1 MNRTLR
7 RVMSFVLTLVLT
19 LGVLAPLGNIAYA
32 GANLGG
38 SSTTGGGGQLSNNQ
52 GGGFDTHLENLN
64 FRVSVQRSPEFYN
77 DGSEDA
83 KNKVLNNFSYK
94 YPDEW
99 GSEVYFLNHACV
111 SSGKC
116 RYTDDFSNYRVTKY
130 DSSTGTYVDYNT
142 DAVRK
147 RMFALK
153 NVNTKPS
160 NLYKDAL
167 KAYSYHDASK
177 KDIIELAD
185 GKWKSIAH
193 SKSPAEV
200 MNVWSYILYPTGKG
214 ETKLNERMM
223 AYISSKANGINPES
237 SDSDKEDVALGY
249 LDLLMSMWKINF
261 ERKNAAT
268 SYWEQA
274 IEDYIRVADPEEKP
288 VTIVVDLVGNMKHSQ
303 NDPKRF
309 LIPMID
315 YFQLYTGIRSG
326 QDFMNV
332 MSESTVGG
340 AKGKTKSILETLVNK
355 ARADHPSSWGS
366 NFSDQWSKS
375 TWNWGAS
382 AIMEK
387 GKRFITY
394 NRKPAHYN
402 NSSAQHAIM
411 ESLYLGDDPKGI
423 WGFTAIGFQVNDMAP
438 MDIGFKLIATPDNE
452 IIDYKSEIIGQQ
464 VKLNLQV
471 SDVDSKTVNAW
482 ESILKRADGNKVNIK
497 LYIKRDGSF
506 NDGKYTFTD
515 GDLIKGADMPV
526 SSFISM
532 LRGNKGLTWVDDTTQ
547 IPIKESEKKIFNYEV
562 KVEINWSENGKT
574 KQWLS
579 TDFADAK
586 FSTRDSASFIRP
598 EAPPDPMYY
607 NNYPLQYAEV
617 KEGTPDNETFEAM
630 AGVPSTERLYFGAG
644 GTEFVVDVELEYERD
659 KDSVWRTYQSF
670 YEGVEC
676 EHKAGD
682 TSPNKTVG
690 GQSVTVHGGSSHSR
704 TWSGSIPNNAS
715 AVTALHSAT
724 CAAVPDYSEYNA
736 ALAEANAFAAEIAA
750 TVHTHTAASDGVTRE
765 YSGWNVNV
773 SPSPSPPTDTSASA
787 SCSYQPATEN
797 SPGTPCGN
805 EMVTASPSGPGSFT
819 ITVTWSVPAHILC
832 GPCCLHDLPQ
842 INDTWKQRVNIDF
855 LKINKVEVYRLTE
868 GRLTPVNAIFGDS
881 TSELRTESNTTPTIF
896 YNIAQM
902 NAGGDD
908 VAAQS
913 SRHGRLRYTLEP
925 QMHDTVV
932 WNEGVRTNKCDGQ
945 GSNGVSGPLGQSH
958 WNTQGIVYNNTGYT
972 TEIDYH
978 KANSTDYDKARPE
991 WQKFEERRNLKNNV
1005 TVISDVLILQT
1016 SSGDKSAIYFTKDGV
1031 EITAQ
1036 EQFADVNA
1044 TKLEM
1049 WDSNPNSAARWSDNE
1064 IPIGSYNGNFT
1075 RTGKGS
1081 GANQKYWG
1089 YGYDTKQFY
1098 SPQGLGKVATI
1109 FDNDPAKT
1117 ISRPARPGKLY
1128 MFRDEQIVPT
1138 NQNKLYNTGNATM
1151 FYERILNWTCPNPYD
1166 DDPYVHAG
1174 VQLRPLLYDAQPQG
1188 NFGGRIGFVEDAFYS
1203 PNHVK
1208 VNDIIIHTP
1217 VTTENAMIIGLP
1229 SDRDQR
1235 TDSPPGGANA
1245 LIEEQNKL
1253 KVCPLNPETC
1263 DFKVL
1268 NCEFLHEKDMLDVD
1282 FDSRSGSNLLNKVTN
1297 ENIPYRIGKGMKIE
1311 PKDGFGDGDVL
1322 HVTGTRFSLSLADIG
1337 IAYDKTLSYLVEMDF
1352 YMPTA
1357 PTNDGTMVIS
1367 FGGYGFLIPSGSTVG
1382 GFTTNNSLDTRN
1394 DSDIVGKPIRLGLQF
1409 SFGHILD
1416 CKLFID
1422 GVEQKDVVKIRDTNV
1437 TEDIIGDDLNIGSW
1451 GKSDN
1456 FGGTF
1461 YIDNLKVT
1469 KAGGTTEH
1477 TNACYIDTKVHGVI
1491 KNHEHDD
1498 SCYSTNSGQYACNG
1512 LPLNVGGNGSEEFVY
1527 TGDVQTFTVPYT
1539 GSYTVELWGAEG
1551 GTSGSGGKGGYVKG
1565 TLTLQK
1571 GDVVSVYVGG
1581 QTGWNGGGS
1590 GHGRASDSGGGATD
1604 IRVNGTT
1611 LEDRVAVAGGGG
1623 GWGGKSTTTG
1633 GAGGGL
1639 TGGNGKSGCGTLGYG
1654 GTQTA
1659 GGKGGSNHGGNGSL
1673 GQGGSNTTGS
1683 NSGGGGG
1690 GGGYYGGGAGGN
1702 DYSNYNDL
1710 DDSSGGGGSSYVA
1723 KLTDVTNTQGSNS
1736 GNGKA
1741 KISWGNGSN
1750 DATSIQKFS
1759 YTGDVQTFTAPQS
1772 GYYTVEL
1779 WGASGGGNDY
1789 TNSQATWTHGSGC
1802 TYDGE
1807 VHVTTSSS
1815 SCSQCGHSCGTYKA
1829 GGIKG
1834 SKGGKGGYAKGTV
1847 RLKKGETINLYVGG
1861 QGKKSTALNT
1871 GGGYNGGGHGGPN
1884 GYGGGGATDIR
1895 KGGTSLNDRIIVAGG
1910 GGGADNN
1917 SSELQNASGD
1927 GSGGH
1932 GGGLEGGSAYINGSV
1947 NATLGLGATQN
1958 SGYAIGQGE
1967 SATVSTNTGG
1977 AGGGYYGG
1985 YATNTTNGGAGGGSG
2000 YIGGVEEGSMKEGQ
2014 RWGDGEIVISW
2025 EPKLGHQHTA
2035 DCPKVTEKSLI
2046 CGYDSELNVI
2056 TDKNSHVHDGRCG
2069 TYNGWGCYNLPLNSK
2084 KAYTCNN
2091 LPLNDA
2097 YSSTENVF
2105 NYTGAKQTY
2114 VAPADA
2120 TYILEVWGAQGTS
2133 KNATG
2138 GLGGYSKG
2146 EIKLKKGDTLNLYVG
2161 GCSGTS
2167 AGGWN
2172 GGGSTGG
2179 SAGGGGGAT
2188 DIRLGGDELTD
2199 RIIVAG
2205 GGGGAQAGYGG
2216 AGGGLEGGD
2225 GQDKLGDPGLGGTQ
2239 TLGGT
2244 GGGNQGT
2251 LGKGGNGVSG
2261 SDGYYGGAGGGGY
2274 YGGGGASSD
2283 HSLVDDSGGGGGSGY
2298 IGGVTNGITQAGVQS
2313 GNGKIVITSPSVAT
2327 AHKHTESCSYEYT
2340 EHKHTSSCT
2349 TVKEYSCGGQV
2360 KNAHT
2365 DVTDY
2370 TGGNRTYGAFENVGG
2385 KKLTTTGVQTA
2396 EGAYRIGE
2404 NQTISG
2410 PGDEYYAGTYL
2421 VTIKGKDVHNANIV
2435 VRDDKHNFAIS
2446 KLNTENPT
2454 EVKYILG
2461 VTDKTDNLNF
2471 NITTNIGVIEVSE
2484 IFVEPITIREPI
2496 GLCPNCKKHVT
2507 LKSGGTKVQCSEC
2520 SADLYDFEE
2529 KINFMSSTLYNEDGD
2544 RQITIFGAGNKVGV
2558 LRVDNGYEI
2567 NEDLSTKPDRNF
2579 EPYFKYDK
2587 ALSNGC
2593 DVVSELAC
2601 TEPHHNNSHYDGGND
2616 ICWDA
2621 CGVDENHK
2629 VVKDEVVD
2637 PITGEVNHNATFIN
2651 LDYGFRMYFPN
2662 VGDFAEDTNL
2672 KGITAPTSTRG
2683 QGYIDNMP
2691 TTKYTERKSVTFEFN
2706 VIHKG
2711 VLYLAGERIDLD
2723 VEEEY
2728 FDFYCVLANR
2738 EALGASV
2745 EWEAVAINARPIGD
2759 VQNDNYG
2766 SVSNKRRYGDFT
2778 ALHGGYKKTWIDVVG
2793 RIGNFVIS
2801 DTDDFRFSNFFKES
2815 DVDSG
2820 WLIEGILP
2828 KVRQDV
2834 QKEYYGDLV
2843 DIRGERVSED
2853 TNFLNTYGSQKW
2865 LEKQP
2870 YPAPINPKDNPISQ
2884 LREKFMRV
2892 GYDIYADITTIGD
2905 YQDGVVRALPYY
2917 YFIDIDNDSIIPLDV
2932 YMKENDTYML
2942 INQYTG
2948 ADDNN
2953 IPETIYHQNMIMN
2966 WEKESARRNYMIE
2979 ENLITDR
2986 LADLYREPVITH
2998 TVDEDGNT
3006 VEGITGWKDMNRPK
3020 GNYTYQGIAQ
3030 RYVLDSTSKTYIG
3043 SSQTY
3048 GEEMNIGG
3056 LIDANVWEDNA
3067 QRWHLKFGLPSSAVF
3082 VETGKEATQANIDD
3096 ILNRNGVVL
3105 NAMDIIGIG
3114 KTYTLRWQQPGISS
3128 FTVEMDG
3135 NQKTY
3140 NIKNLGLPPVIA
3152 LYEAGKTSVDDI
3164 TISGTH

>member
-1 MNRTLR
+1 MNSTFR
-7 RVMSFVLTLVLT
+7 RVMSFALTLVLT
-19 LGVLAPLGNIAYA
+19 FGAVAPLGNIAYA

-64 FRVSVQRSPEFYN
+64 FRVSVQRTPEFYN

-94 YPDEW
+94 YPNEW
-99 GSEVYFLNHACV
+99 DSEVYFLNHGCV
-111 SSGKC
+111 NSGKC

-130 DSSTGTYVDYNT
+130 DSSTGTYKDYRSDT
-142 DAVRK
+142 VRK

-177 KDIIELAD
+177 KDIIELAN

-193 SKSPAEV
+193 SKSPAECL
-200 MNVWSYILYPTGKG
+200 NVWSYILYPTGKG
-214 ETKLNERMM
+214 ETKLNERMT
-223 AYISSKANGINPES
+223 AYVSSKANGITPEAN
-237 SDSDKEDVALGY
+237 DSDKEDVALGY

-288 VTIVVDLVGNMKHSQ
+288 ITIVVDLVGNMKHS
-303 NDPKRF
+303 NTDPERF

-326 QDFMNV
+326 QDFKNV
-332 MSESTVGG
+332 MSESTVGS
-340 AKGKTKSILETLVNK
+340 AKGNTKSILETLVNK

-382 AIMEK
+382 AIMVK
-387 GKRFITY
+387 GKRFVTY
-394 NRKPAHYN
+394 NRKPAHYK

-423 WGFTAIGFQVNDMAP
+423 WGFTAVGFQVNDMAP
-438 MDIGFKLIATPDNE
+438 AEIGFKLIATPDNE
-452 IIDYKSEIIGQQ
+452 MIDYKSEIIGQQ

-471 SDVDSKTVNAW
+471 SDIDSKTVNAW
-482 ESILKRADGNKVNIK
+482 ESILKRADGGKVNIK
-497 LYIKRDGSF
+497 LHIKRDGSF
-506 NDGKYTFTD
+506 SNGKYNFND
-515 GDLIKGADMPV
+515 GDLIKGVDMPV

-532 LRGNKGLTWVDDTTQ
+532 LRGNKGLTWVDDTSQ
-547 IPIKESEKKIFNYEV
+547 IPIKEAEKKIFNYEV
-562 KVEINWSENGKT
+562 KVEVNWSEGGKT
-574 KQWLS
+574 NQWLS
-579 TDFADAK
+579 TDFADAN
-586 FSTRDSASFIRP
+586 FDTRDTASFIRP

-659 KDSVWRTYQSF
+659 KDSVWRTYHS
-670 YEGVEC
+670 YYTGTAC
-676 EHKAGD
+676 EHKSGD
-682 TSPNKTVG
+682 TSPNKSVG
-690 GQSVTVHGGSSHSR
+690 GQSVTVHGGSSHSK

-715 AVTALHSAT
+715 AVTALHNAT
-724 CAAVPDYSEYNA
+724 CAAVPDFSAYNA
-736 ALAEANAFAAEIAA
+736 DLAAANAFAAQVAG
-750 TVHTHTAASDGVTRE
+750 TVHTHTAVSDGVTRS
-765 YSGWNVNV
+765 YSDWNVAV

-805 EMVTASPSGPGSFT
+805 EMVTASPSGPGSYT

-842 INDTWKQRVNIDF
+842 INDTWKQDVNIDF

-868 GRLTPVNAIFGDS
+868 GRLTPVNAIFGDG
-881 TSELRTESNTTPTIF
+881 TEELRTESNTTPTIF

-932 WNEGVRTNKCDGQ
+932 WNEGVRTNKCDGN

-958 WNTQGIVYNNTGYT
+958 WNTQGIVYNTTGYSD
-972 TEIDYH
+972 ELNYH
-978 KANSTDYDKARPE
+978 ISNSTTYDKARPE
-991 WQKFEERRNLKNNV
+991 WQKFDERRNLKNNV

-1166 DDPYVHAG
+1166 DDPYVNAG

-1235 TDSPPGGANA
+1235 TETPPGGANS

-1282 FDSRSGSNLLNKVTN
+1282 FDSRSGSNLLNKITN
-1297 ENIPYRIGKGMKIE
+1297 EDIPYRIGSGMKIE

-1367 FGGYGFLIPSGSTVG
+1367 FGGYGFLIPNGSTVG
-1382 GFTTNNSLDTRN
+1382 GFTTNNNLDTRT
-1394 DSDIVGKPIRLGLQF
+1394 DSDIVGKPIKLGIQF

-1416 CKLFID
+1416 CKLFIN
-1422 GVEQKDVVKIRDTNV
+1422 GVEQKNVVKIRDTKI
-1437 TEDIIGDDLNIGSW
+1437 TEDVIGDDLNIGSW

-1461 YIDNLKVT
+1461 YVDNLKVT
-1469 KAGGTTEH
+1469 KASGGSEH
-1477 TNACYIDTKVHGVI
+1477 SNACYIDTKVHGVI
-1491 KNHEHDD
+1491 KNHEHTD
-1498 SCYSTNSGQYACNG
+1498 SCYTTNSNKYACNG
-1512 LPLNVGGNGSEEFVY
+1512 LPLNAGGNGSEEFAY

-1539 GSYTVELWGAEG
+1539 SDYTIELWGAEG
-1551 GTSGSGGKGGYVKG
+1551 GTSGYGGKGGYVKG
-1565 TLTLQK
+1565 TVKLQK
-1571 GDVVSVYVGG
+1571 GDVVKVYVGG

-1590 GHGRASDSGGGATD
+1590 GHGRDSDSGGGATD
-1604 IRVNGTT
+1604 IRVNGTS
-1611 LEDRVAVAGGGG
+1611 LADRVAVAGGGG
-1623 GWGGKSTTTG
+1623 GWGGKNTTTG

-1659 GGKGGSNHGGNGSL
+1659 GGAGGSNNGGSGSL

-1710 DDSSGGGGSSYVA
+1710 DDSSGGGGSSYIGG
-1723 KLTDVTNTQGSNS
+1723 LTGGTTTAGQNS

-1741 KISWGNGSN
+1741 KISWGNGTNDSN
-1750 DATSIQKFS
+1750 NKGTLTFK
-1759 YTGDVQTFTAPQS
+1759 YTGDVQTFTVPQN
-1772 GYYTVEL
+1772 GDYTFKL
-1779 WGASGGGNDY
+1779 WGAQGGQGNY
-1789 TNSQATWTHGSGC
+1789 SSQ
-1802 TYDGE
+1802 
-1807 VHVTTSSS
+1807 
-1815 SCSQCGHSCGTYKA
+1815 KR
-1829 GGIKG
+1829 
-1834 SKGGKGGYAKGTV
+1834 GGYGGYSEGT
-1847 RLKKGETINLYVGG
+1847 LTLTKGETLYLYVGG
-1861 QGKKSTALNT
+1861 KGSLAK
-1871 GGGYNGGGHGGPN
+1871 GGFNGGGNAGANSG
-1884 GYGGGGATDIR
+1884 GGGGATDIR
-1895 KGGTSLNDRIIVAGG
+1895 TTLGDLNSRLIVAGG
-1910 GGGADNN
+1910 GGGAEYDA
-1917 SSELQNASGD
+1917 SSDPTNGQ
-1927 GSGGH
+1927 
-1932 GGGLEGGSAYINGSV
+1932 GGGLSGTKGLGDKPSNGGNPGTQTSGGIGPGGNGSF
-1947 NATLGLGATQN
+1947 
-1958 SGYAIGQGE
+1958 GQGGHSTDDGH
-1967 SATVSTNTGG
+1967 SAGG
-1977 AGGGYYGG
+1977 GGGYYGG
-1985 YATNTTNGGAGGGSG
+1985 AGGAHDGDGGGGSG
-2000 YIGGVEEGSMKEGQ
+2000 YIAPSVKDGVTQLSNHTGN
-2014 RWGDGEIVISW
+2014 GEIIINW
-2025 EPKLGHQHTA
+2025 TPEPEELHHQHTA
-2035 DCPKVTEKSLI
+2035 DCPKVTGKSLI

-2056 TDKNSHVHDGRCG
+2056 TEKNSHVHDGRCG
-2069 TYNGWGCYNLPLNSK
+2069 TYNGWGCYNLPLNTT

-2133 KNATG
+2133 KNAAG

-2179 SAGGGGGAT
+2179 SAGGGGGGT
-2188 DIRLGGDELTD
+2188 DIRLGGDALTD

-2216 AGGGLEGGD
+2216 AGGGLVGGD

-2239 TLGGT
+2239 TLGGK
-2244 GGGNQGT
+2244 GGGNQGV
-2251 LGKGGNGVSG
+2251 LGQGGNGVSG
-2261 SDGYYGGAGGGGY
+2261 SDGCYGGAGGGGY

-2327 AHKHTESCSYEYT
+2327 AHKHTDSCSYEYT
-2340 EHKHTSSCT
+2340 EHKHDSSCT

-2396 EGAYRIGE
+2396 EGAYRIGG

-2421 VTIKGKDVHNANIV
+2421 VTLRGKDVHNANIV
-2435 VRDDKHNFAIS
+2435 VRDDKRNFAIS

-2471 NITTNIGVIEVSE
+2471 NISTNIGVIEISE

-2496 GLCPNCKKHVT
+2496 GLCPTCKKHVT

-2520 SADLYDFEE
+2520 STDLFDFEE
-2529 KINFMSSTLYNEDGD
+2529 KINFMSSTLNNADGD

-2558 LRVDNGYEI
+2558 LRVDNGYKI

-2587 ALSNGC
+2587 AFSKGC
-2593 DVVSELAC
+2593 EVVSELAC

-2629 VVKDEVVD
+2629 LVKDEVID
-2637 PITGEVNHNATFIN
+2637 PNTGTVNHNATFIN

-2662 VGDFAEDTNL
+2662 RGDFAEDTSL

-2683 QGYIDNMP
+2683 QGYIDDMP

-2711 VLYLAGERIDLD
+2711 VLYLAGERIDLT

-2738 EALGASV
+2738 EAVSASV
-2745 EWEAVAINARPIGD
+2745 EWEAVAINGRPIGD

-2766 SVSNKRRYGDFT
+2766 AMSNKRRYGDFT
-2778 ALHGGYKKTWIDVVG
+2778 ALHGGYKQTWIDVVG
-2793 RIGNFVIS
+2793 RIGNFTIS
-2801 DTDDFRFSNFFKES
+2801 DTDDFRFSNFFKEP
-2815 DVDSG
+2815 DVDNG

-2828 KVRQDV
+2828 NVRQDV
-2834 QKEYYGDLV
+2834 QNEYYGDLV
-2843 DIRGERVSED
+2843 DIRGEKVSED

-2865 LEKQP
+2865 LEQQP
-2870 YPAPINPKDNPISQ
+2870 VAAPINPKDNPVNQ

-2892 GYDIYADITTIGD
+2892 GYDIYGDITTIGD
-2905 YQDGVVRALPYY
+2905 YQDGMIRALPYY
-2917 YFIDIDNDSIIPLDV
+2917 YFIDIDTNSVIPLDV

-2942 INQYTG
+2942 INQY
-2948 ADDNN
+2948 ASADNN
-2953 IPETIYHQNMIMN
+2953 TIAQGIYHQNMIMN
-2966 WEKESARRNYMIE
+2966 WEKEATRRNYMIE
-2979 ENLITDR
+2979 ESLITDR
-2986 LADLYREPVITH
+2986 LADLYREPVVTK

-3006 VEGITGWKDMNRPK
+3006 VEGITGWKDMARPK

-3056 LIDANVWEDNA
+3056 LIAENVWEDNA

-3082 VETGKEATQANIDD
+3082 VETGKEATQENIDD

-3105 NAMDIIGIG
+3105 NAMDIISIG

-3128 FTVEMDG
+3128 FTIETGG
-3135 NQKTY
+3135 NKKTY